1 MHFHITPNSQ
11 HPLPFSITLHK
22 THYHRFSFCPDAI
35 PVVTCSDVA
44 ENEAKRHDMLIFL
57 HFSPWEEVR
66 SFWEVVRR
74 RKIAQ
79 LGEISQRII
88 RYPVQGIP
96 STIATVVGSALA
108 MRTCTHL
115 RSTYGNRTRHK
126 MKKAPQLRGFL
137 WEHTGS
143 NRGPSACKADALNQ
157 LSYAPICIV
166 PFAFGIA
173 KIHAVFIPPNPFSNI
188 FSPYPLAR

>member
-1 MHFHITPNSQ
+1 
-11 HPLPFSITLHK
+11 
-22 THYHRFSFCPDAI
+22 
-35 PVVTCSDVA
+35 
-44 ENEAKRHDMLIFL
+44 
-57 HFSPWEEVR
+57 
-66 SFWEVVRR
+66 
-74 RKIAQ
+74 
-79 LGEISQRII
+79 
-88 RYPVQGIP
+88 
-96 STIATVVGSALA
+96 
-108 MRTCTHL
+108 
-115 RSTYGNRTRHK
+115 
-126 MKKAPQLRGFL
+126 MKKASQLRGFL